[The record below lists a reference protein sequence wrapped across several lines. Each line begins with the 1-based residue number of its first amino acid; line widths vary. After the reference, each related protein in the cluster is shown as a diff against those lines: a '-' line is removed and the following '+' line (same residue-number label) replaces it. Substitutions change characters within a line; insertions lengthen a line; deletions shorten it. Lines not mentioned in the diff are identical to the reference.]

1 MKLVVFLTAALLTL
15 FSAAAQPQEPL
26 RIVATTTQAADLVTI
41 LSGDL
46 IGETIEVTALMGAG
60 VDPHLYRPTES
71 DIAAMNRADAI
82 IYSGLHLEGQFDT
95 VFNALAER
103 GVRIYAMSD
112 PVKAAGF
119 TFGGFTL
126 SEELVDVD
134 DPHFWFDPRNWQLT
148 AEGAADFLSELLP
161 EHAETFAANYEAYY
175 EQLDLLYAWGTEAMS
190 VVPEEQRVLVTS
202 HDAFQY
208 FGDAFGWEVRGL
220 QGISTEDEAGVAD
233 IQDIADFVVE
243 REIPMM
249 FVESSVP
256 PDAIEAVREAVRDG
270 GGQVDIGLKELY
282 SDAMGAPEDFGGT
295 YIGMIAQNVAIV
307 VRSFGYELPEW
318 PEGLE
323 PVLAESLI
331 TLGEEV
337 QP

>member
-1 MKLVVFLTAALLTL
+1 MKLVIFLFAAMLML
-15 FSAAAQPQEPL
+15 SATVAQSDPAV
-26 RIVATTTQAADLVTI
+26 RIVTTTTQAADLVNI
-41 LSGDL
+41 IAGDL
-46 IGETIEVTALMGAG
+46 VGETIEVTALMGAG

-112 PVKAAGF
+112 PIRAAGY
-119 TFGGFTL
+119 TFGGFAL

-161 EHAETFAANYEAYY
+161 EHAAAFVSNYEAYH
-175 EQLDLLYAWGTEAMS
+175 EQLDLLYVWGNEAMQA
-190 VVPEEQRVLVTS
+190 VPEGQRVLVTS

-208 FGDAFGWEVRGL
+208 FGDAFGWDVRGL
-220 QGISTEDEAGVAD
+220 QGISTVGEAGVAD
-233 IQDIADFVVE
+233 IQDIAGFVVE
-243 REIPMM
+243 HAIPVM

-256 PDAIEAVREAVRDG
+256 PDAIEAVREAVQSG
-270 GGQVDIGLKELY
+270 GGQVNIGLKELY

-295 YIGMIAQNVAIV
+295 YIGMIAQNIAII

-323 PVLAESLI
+323 PMLPESLI
-331 TLGEEV
+331 ALGEET